1 MKRAIQKYIEDE
13 LAEEII
19 KSTLLEGDSIRI
31 DTENNEIKF
40 NITKGSES
48 LSLQEAVN
56 EIITTDTLS
65 KTTEQE

>member
-1 MKRAIQKYIEDE
+1 M
-13 LAEEII
+13 
-19 KSTLLEGDSIRI
+19 RI
-31 DTENNEIKF
+31 NTENNEIKF

-65 KTTEQE
+65 ETTEQE